1 MLLEW
6 AGVNRT
12 RHDGAVIYF
21 MLDYV
26 VVVTHQLQST
36 TGMELNL

>member
-12 RHDGAVIYF
+12 RHDGAVSYF
-21 MLDYV
+21 MLAY